1 MMNITR
7 TLHRAFG
14 AVLAAGALMAAP
26 AALHAQGTYA
36 GVSFLASYPQGEFK
50 DHVDHAGF
58 GAELH
63 GGYHF
68 GKVPLMLGGEI
79 GIMSYGSTTRE
90 EPFSTTIPDVTVR
103 VETSNNIAHGNL
115 FLRLQPDEGVVRP
128 YAEGVFGTNYFFT
141 QTTIRDNGHWTD
153 DDNYNEV
160 ASSTNHDDFG
170 LMYGGG
176 AGMLVKVF
184 ETEVTDDSKPASTSG
199 IGSKDSKESSGS
211 MATGFVTIGFRY
223 LHGGKA
229 DYLTT
234 GSIHRNNG
242 QVSYDV
248 TTSRTDLI
256 TGQLGFEMRF

>member
-1 MMNITR
+1 MIDITR

-14 AVLAAGALMAAP
+14 AALVAGAIMAAP

-36 GVSFLASYPQGEFK
+36 GVGFLTSYPQGEFK

-79 GIMSYGSTTRE
+79 GIMSYGSTSRE

-141 QTTIRDNGHWTD
+141 QTTIRDNGHWSSD
-153 DDNYNEV
+153 DQSNEV
-160 ASSTNHDDFG
+160 ASSTNQDDWG

-176 AGMLVKVF
+176 GGLLVKVF
-184 ETEVTDDSKPASTSG
+184 ETEITDEGSPATSTLS
-199 IGSKDSKESSGS
+199 SKDASGS
-211 MATGFVTIGFRY
+211 MATGFITLGFRY

-229 DYLTT
+229 EYLTS
-234 GSIHRNNG
+234 GSIHRSNG